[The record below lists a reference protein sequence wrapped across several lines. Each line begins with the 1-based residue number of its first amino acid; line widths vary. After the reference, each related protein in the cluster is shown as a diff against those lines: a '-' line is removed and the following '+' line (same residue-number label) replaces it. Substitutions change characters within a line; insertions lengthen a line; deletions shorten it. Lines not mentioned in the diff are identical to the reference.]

1 MSKARNERPSEFINE
16 LPPERQLMTLRGLYD
31 MAITM
36 LNEKDAEIEA
46 LKAEK
51 AELQEE
57 IEKLCYGD

>member
-1 MSKARNERPSEFINE
+1 MSKANNESPSEFLNE
-16 LPPERQLMTLRGLYD
+16 LPAERQMPMLRGLYD